1 MKKKVKYV
9 KIFSGEVLM
18 TIVFKLSDNL
28 KNMVIKYYEKYMPLK
43 TPPYAVFQ
51 VKNYDTTITLYE
63 SGKIMF
69 QGLSAD
75 IEASLWIEQERIKN
89 KRYIDITGKE
99 KKNSL
104 DKKDKKTL
112 NKYHNMATIGSDE
125 VGTGDYFG
133 PIVVSATYVSKE
145 NIDFLLELGVRDSK
159 KITDD
164 KILEIAPA
172 IAKRIPYVTY
182 VLDNDTYNKL
192 PAKDKNMNK
201 IKAILHNKVLVSLI
215 KKDKFDYEAIV
226 IDQFV
231 YPQKFYEH
239 ISGAKEK
246 ISNVTFMTKAE
257 DQVLS
262 VACASIISR
271 YIFLKEMKKI
281 SLEIGEPV
289 VFGASDKVDLLA
301 KRIINTKGE
310 DFLKHYV
317 KWNFKNTE
325 KIKNN

>member
-1 MKKKVKYV
+1 
-9 KIFSGEVLM
+9 M
-18 TIVFKLSDNL
+18 TIVFKISDNL

-63 SGKIMF
+63 SGKLMF

-89 KRYIDITGKE
+89 NRYIDVSGKE
-99 KKNSL
+99 KKATVN
-104 DKKDKKTL
+104 KNEKPTY
-112 NKYHNMATIGSDE
+112 NKYHTMATIGSDE

-133 PIVVSATYVSKE
+133 PIVVSATFVSKE
-145 NIDFLLELGVRDSK
+145 NIDFLMDLGVRDSK
-159 KITDD
+159 KITDE
-164 KILEIAPA
+164 KIIEIATA
-172 IAKRIPYVTY
+172 IIKKIPYVTY
-182 VLDNDTYNKL
+182 VLDNDTYNNL
-192 PAKDKNMNK
+192 PLKDKNMNK
-201 IKAILHNKVLVSLI
+201 IKAILHNKVLVSLL
-215 KKDKFDYEAIV
+215 KRDHYNYQAIV

-231 YPQKFYEH
+231 YPKKFYEH
-239 ISGAKEK
+239 ISEAKEK

-281 SLEIGEPV
+281 SLEIGTPV
-289 VFGASDKVDLLA
+289 ILGASDKVDLLA
-301 KRIINTKGE
+301 KKILDSKGE
-310 DFLKHYV
+310 DYLKHYV

-325 KIKNN
+325 KIQNM

>member
-1 MKKKVKYV
+1 
-9 KIFSGEVLM
+9 M
-18 TIVFKLSDNL
+18 TIVFKISDNL

-43 TPPYAVFQ
+43 TPPYAIFQ

-75 IEASLWIEQERIKN
+75 IESSLWIEQERIKN
-89 KRYIDITGKE
+89 NRYIDATGKE
-99 KKNSL
+99 KKTSNN
-104 DKKDKKTL
+104 KKDQITY

-145 NIDFLLELGVRDSK
+145 NISFLTDLGVRDSK
-159 KITDD
+159 KITDE
-164 KILEIAPA
+164 KIIEIAPA
-172 IAKRIPYVTY
+172 IIKKIPYVTY
-182 VLDNDTYNKL
+182 ILDNDSYNKL
-192 PAKDKNMNK
+192 PLENRNMNK
-201 IKAILHNKVLVSLI
+201 IKAILHNKVLVSLL
-215 KKDKFDYEAIV
+215 KKDTFDYQAIV

-231 YPQKFYEH
+231 YPKKFYEH
-239 ISGAKEK
+239 ISDAKEK
-246 ISNVTFMTKAE
+246 INNVTFMTKAE

-271 YIFLKEMKKI
+271 YVFLKEMKKI
-281 SLEIGEPV
+281 SLEIGTPV
-289 VFGASDKVDLLA
+289 ILGASDKVDLLA
-301 KRIINTKGE
+301 KKILDSKGE
-310 DFLKHYV
+310 DYLKHYV

-325 KIKNN
+325 KIKNL